1 MIEILLRDFCEG
13 ENIYDKHLLL
23 GKSVQI
29 VF

>member
-13 ENIYDKHLLL
+13 ENIYDKNLLL